1 MKAPVVIAKVRGYH
15 LFDETAIRGY
25 ASLEPGDGI
34 LLVREPDNPADKNAI
49 ICEVDCEQHGSHP
62 VGYIDRDSAAT
73 LSKWLDKG
81 WVYTSYVIRGP
92 QLDTVGF
99 FIRLSPTP
107 EAKVKCVP
115 IKLIS
120 VKRERKVHAPI

>member
-1 MKAPVVIAKVRGYH
+1 MKAPVVIAKVRGYT

-25 ASLEPGDGI
+25 AGLEPGDGI

-62 VGYIDRDSAAT
+62 VGYVDRNSAST
-73 LSKWLDKG
+73 LTKWIDKG
-81 WVYTSYVIRGP
+81 WIYTCSVIQGP
-92 QLDTVGF
+92 CLEQVGF

-107 EAKVKCVP
+107 EALVKCVP
-115 IKLIS
+115 LSPLTLKK
-120 VKRERKVHAPI
+120 KRKAHAPV